1 MYTKVVLDPKK
12 EAVIKKSLA
21 LVRKN
26 YSGGVMLPGSEPE
39 DFEKIPISIFN
50 TSLSPLQAV
59 TRYLRERHKKTHQIA
74 KLLRKRASSISEAY
88 MDSVSK
94 DFNVAKTDVYIPLS
108 VFQENPQLSIL
119 EVVVWYL
126 RKQNFGFTQA
136 ALLMGKSPKT
146 IWTVNQRA
154 IKKND

>member
-1 MYTKVVLDPKK
+1 MDPKK
-12 EAVIKKSLA
+12 EAVVKKSLA

-26 YSGGVMLPGSEPE
+26 YSGSIMLPAFGQEE
-39 DFEKIPISIFN
+39 VEKIPISIFN

-74 KLLRKRASSISEAY
+74 KLLHKRVSSISEAY
-88 MDSVSK
+88 TDSVSK
-94 DFNVAKTDVYIPLS
+94 DFNVARTDVYIPIS
-108 VFQENPQLSIL
+108 VFQENHQLSIL
-119 EVVVWYL
+119 EVVVCYL